1 MRNKWMVSFFVFG
14 IALIY
19 ACNPDCESTLRVSAT
34 VTPVGSQV
42 LVATSPPDFLKNGPL
57 YASSTLIVDESAK
70 VASPADFND
79 AEGGYL
85 ISLPSNLLP
94 ATTNFFIRDEDC
106 GGFIPIN
113 TVFTCE
119 TAANFTAEV
128 TPNTRLLQPN
138 VETEVL
144 ISTIPGNFLE
154 NRQIFL
160 EKVSAGNRT
169 IVATTSSF
177 MAAAGGSIVKIPA
190 DAAGM
195 TTFFVENEDCGG
207 FIPLNSALIADQ
219 NFAAS
224 NPYLFTTPAP
234 PLVTIPTV
242 NVAPIANVVKTW
254 FSVSDPDY
262 CVWIVPEESDELDA
276 NGEPIELPTLVPG
289 IPDSFDVHPNGKV
302 SGTREISVNL
312 LLKHLGAE
320 SCSEPTLP
328 QHTYH
333 FNPITGIVDRE
344 SGYVRLAIDRR
355 SKGGEI
361 EKYEGMLVNPQSI
374 QQEAYRRG
382 GGPCSV
388 PGEGDEKMIMMVL
401 THETTGQQLILYRQL
416 L

>member
-14 IALIY
+14 IALLY
-19 ACNPDCESTLRVSAT
+19 ACNPDCESTLRISAT
-34 VTPVGSQV
+34 VTPVGDQI
-42 LVATSPPDFLKNGPL
+42 LVATSPPEFLKSGPL

-94 ATTNFFIRDEDC
+94 ASTNFFIRDEDC

-128 TPNTRLLQPN
+128 TPNTRLLRPN

-154 NRQIFL
+154 GRTIFL

-169 IVATTSSF
+169 IVETTSSF
-177 MAAAGGSIVKIPA
+177 MAAAGGSIVTIPS

-219 NFAAS
+219 SFAAN

-234 PLVTIPTV
+234 PLITIPTV
-242 NVAPIANVVKTW
+242 NVAPISNVIKTW
-254 FSVSDPDY
+254 FSAQDPDY
-262 CVWIVPEESDELDA
+262 CIWIVPEESDKLDA

-289 IPDSFDVHPNGKV
+289 IPDLFEEFPATKE

-312 LLKHLGAE
+312 LRELLGAGA
-320 SCSEPTLP
+320 CTDLTLA
-328 QHTYH
+328 QHAYH

-344 SGYVRLAIDRR
+344 SGYVRLTIDRR
-355 SKGGEI
+355 SKGGDI
-361 EKYEGMLVNPQSI
+361 EKYEGMLVDPQSI
-374 QQEAYRRG
+374 QQAAYRTG
-382 GGPCSV
+382 AGPCMP
-388 PGEGDEKMIMMVL
+388 PGEGEEKMTMMVL